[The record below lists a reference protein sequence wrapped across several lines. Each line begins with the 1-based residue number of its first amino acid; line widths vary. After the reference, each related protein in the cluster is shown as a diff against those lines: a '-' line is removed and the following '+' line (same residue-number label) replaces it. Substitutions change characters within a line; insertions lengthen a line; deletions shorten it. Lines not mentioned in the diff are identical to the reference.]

1 MVKAQ
6 EQAEQESCAAG
17 VGGRAGAGGSGS
29 RAAEMEAPTLR
40 GQADVTKVK
49 QTPCYRGVTAHSV
62 LCAEPLT
69 GDGSRGGGGGGV
81 GSPKGNLHTEFIRP
95 LRSFKHMLL

>member
-1 MVKAQ
+1 MQ
-6 EQAEQESCAAG
+6 LG
-17 VGGRAGAGGSGS
+17 LGGGRGRGGSGS

-49 QTPCYRGVTAHSV
+49 QTPCHRGVTAHSA

-69 GDGSRGGGGGGV
+69 GDGSRGGGVRGRQ
-81 GSPKGNLHTEFIRP
+81 PQR
-95 LRSFKHMLL
+95 